1 LSRRQHSS
9 KLANEV
15 QGCPLARH
23 FSLNARHE
31 AENACIRR
39 IRVVEAER
47 VGKVGYSLS
56 PDLGLILT
64 RSKIE
69 SIGGFL
75 AMMVLLWKFRP

>member
-1 LSRRQHSS
+1 MPGFAAS
-9 KLANEV
+9 
-15 QGCPLARH
+15 GCLEPKVLGKSDI
-23 FSLNARHE
+23 FS
-31 AENACIRR
+31 
-39 IRVVEAER
+39 
-47 VGKVGYSLS
+47 G